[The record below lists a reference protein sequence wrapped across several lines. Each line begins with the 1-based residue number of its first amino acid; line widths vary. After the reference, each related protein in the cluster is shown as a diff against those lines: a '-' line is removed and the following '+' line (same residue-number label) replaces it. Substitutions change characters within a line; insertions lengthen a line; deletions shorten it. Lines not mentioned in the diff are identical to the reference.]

1 MPRKPVFGKAP
12 LVQQQIP
19 VHYRME
25 EELKKAAPQCGK
37 SESVMV
43 RDALAS
49 ESKRYSK
56 G

>member
-1 MPRKPVFGKAP
+1 MPRKPVFGKDP
-12 LVQQQIP
+12 LLPQQIS

-25 EELKKAAPQCGK
+25 EELKKAALQCSK

-43 RDALAS
+43 RDALAA
-49 ESKRYSK
+49 ESKRYRN